1 MDKLSIY
8 YDFKSAIAPVIELM
22 QIVKHKSILS
32 RMKVTG
38 RLMKQN
44 KRELDDMRHQS
55 SSKQRAEKN
64 TLYTYITTKE
74 K

>member
-8 YDFKSAIAPVIELM
+8 YDFKSAIAPVIEQM
-22 QIVKHKSILS
+22 QILKHKAILS
-32 RMKVTG
+32 RMKVTE
-38 RLMKQN
+38 RLLKQN
-44 KRELDDMRHQS
+44 KRELDDMRHHTS
-55 SSKQRAEKN
+55 SNKRAQQK

>member
-1 MDKLSIY
+1 MDRLSIY
-8 YDFKSAIAPVIELM
+8 YDFKSAVAPVIERM
-22 QIVKHKSILS
+22 QIVKHKAILS

-38 RLMKQN
+38 RLMKQ
-44 KRELDDMRHQS
+44 KKKELDDMQHQS
-55 SSKQRAEKN
+55 SSTQRVHNK